1 MTIASSAF
9 DFRTVISP
17 GCVVT
22 WLQGTGEPRGL
33 TRRLVAQ
40 RGELP
45 HCEILVGMS
54 VTDTLKPEYADR
66 FRFRA
71 LNGAGT
77 NRVLTTAN
85 LAEIV
90 PAHVSKVPGLL
101 RAGLLRADV
110 LLLKVRPHTTP
121 GYYTTGLMADFLP
134 ALIAA
139 AKMVVAEIDDRLP
152 MTGHDALVRREDI
165 DVFTEAD
172 ADEVFLPDPEP
183 SAQELRV
190 AAKVAEL
197 IPDGATLQLG
207 VGGLP
212 VAMCRA
218 LAGHRGLGIHS
229 GVVPDGVVSLVQ
241 AGVITNAKKGEAAGQ
256 LVTGG
261 LFGSRILFDFAD
273 GNKDVVLRS
282 ADYTHSPVVMSRIN
296 NLYSINSAVEIDLTG
311 QVNSEIAAG
320 RYLGAVGGQADF
332 VRGSQLSP
340 GGRAIIALPAATP
353 DGRHSKIVTA
363 LTGVPVTTARADVD
377 MVVTEYG
384 VADLRGCSLSERA
397 RRLAAIA
404 HPDFRDA
411 LLAGISAGRV
421 KHEKAST

>member
-9 DFRTVISP
+9 DFRTVISA

-40 RGELP
+40 RAEFPECG
-45 HCEILVGMS
+45 ILVGMS
-54 VTDTLKPEYADR
+54 VTDTLRPEHVDR

-90 PAHVSKVPGLL
+90 PAHVSRIPGLL
-101 RAGLLRADV
+101 RAGLLRTDV
-110 LLLKVRPHTTP
+110 LLLKVRPHATP
-121 GYYTTGLMADFLP
+121 GCCTTGVMADFLP
-134 ALIAA
+134 ALLDA
-139 AKMVVAEIDDRLP
+139 AKIVVAEIDERLP

-165 DVFTEAD
+165 DFFTEAD
-172 ADEVFLPDPEP
+172 AEEVFLPDPEP
-183 SAQELRV
+183 SAQELLV

-197 IPDGATLQLG
+197 IPDGATVQLG

-218 LAGHRGLGIHS
+218 LVGHRNLGIHS
-229 GVVPDGVVSLVQ
+229 GVVPDGVVHLMKT
-241 AGVITNAKKGEAAGQ
+241 GVITNAIKGEGAGK
-256 LVTGG
+256 LITGG

-282 ADYTHSPVVMSRIN
+282 AEYTHSPVVMSRIN
-296 NLYSINSAVEIDLTG
+296 NLHSINSAVEIDLTG
-311 QVNSEIAAG
+311 QVNSEVAAG

-332 VRGSQLSP
+332 VRGAQLSP

-353 DGRHSKIVTA
+353 DGRHSKIVPA
-363 LTGVPVTTARADVD
+363 LAGTPVTTARADVD

-384 VADLRGCSLSERA
+384 MADLRGCSLSERA
-397 RRLAAIA
+397 RRLTAIA

-411 LLAGISAGRV
+411 LHAAISAGKV
-421 KHEKAST
+421 THEKASA